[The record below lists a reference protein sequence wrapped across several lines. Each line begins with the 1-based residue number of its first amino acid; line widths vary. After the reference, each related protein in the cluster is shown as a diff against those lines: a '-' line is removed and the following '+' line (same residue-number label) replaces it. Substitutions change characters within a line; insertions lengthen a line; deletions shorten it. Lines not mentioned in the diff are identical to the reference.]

1 MNYTE
6 SLSPC
11 KAEIKNILP
20 ASVAILFFVIGCS
33 IGIDI
38 HSKCEAAKADG
49 TYNNLREALNYS
61 LTIGITTMITLIA
74 LRMMKG
80 NATAIG
86 LLFSVIGVIT
96 GGMTL
101 GMFYKC
107 ANEVSGDRK
116 KSLEGFAWLSLVMM
130 FLTGGYSAM
139 MLRK

>member
-6 SLSPC
+6 PLTFC
-11 KAEIKNILP
+11 KSEIKNVVP
-20 ASVAILFFVIGCS
+20 ASMAIVFFIIGCA

-38 HSKCEAAKADG
+38 HSKCDAAQADG
-49 TYNNLREALNYS
+49 TYNNLRAALNYS
-61 LTIGITTMITLIA
+61 LTIGLTSLVTMIA

-80 NATAIG
+80 NANAVG

-107 ANEVSGDRK
+107 ADEVEGDRK
-116 KSLEGFAWLSLVMM
+116 KTLEGFAWLSLLMM

-139 MLRK
+139 MMRK